1 VERETREEVSI
12 KNRRESDIEIS
23 VDNTEFSRYSFS
35 MIKRKSETASILKLL
50 RQFPVVGIVGA
61 RQVGKTTIAL
71 EIGRSFKGPVHYFDL
86 ENPEDVARLSDPM
99 LALKS
104 LQGLVVIDEIQRK
117 PSLYPMLRVLA
128 DDAKIPRRF
137 LILGSASPDLLKVS
151 SESLAGRIA
160 YHELGEF
167 YIEEIG
173 IQSMDRLWL
182 RGGFPDSYL
191 AKSLAQS
198 ELWRRNFIKT
208 FLERDLPQLGI
219 TVRAETLRRF
229 WHMIAHYHGQR
240 WNSSE
245 FARAFGLADTTV
257 RHYLDILTG
266 AFVIRQLP
274 AWHENISKRQV
285 KAPKIYVA
293 DTGILHTLLGIK
305 NEIDLERHPKIGAS
319 WEGFIVS
326 QLIRILKVNREDC
339 FSWATHAG
347 SELDLLISRGRFRYG
362 FEIKR
367 TSAPSMTP
375 SMYHALKDLK
385 LSRLC
390 IVHCGEKTFDLA
402 KKVRAVSVHDLITL
416 KPLA

>member
-1 VERETREEVSI
+1 
-12 KNRRESDIEIS
+12 
-23 VDNTEFSRYSFS
+23 
-35 MIKRKSETASILKLL
+35 MIKRKKEITSILGLL

-71 EIGRSFKGPVHYFDL
+71 EIGRSYKGPVHYFDL
-86 ENPEDVARLSDPM
+86 ENPDDTARLSDPM

-104 LQGLVVIDEIQRK
+104 LRGLVMIDESQRM
-117 PSLYPMLRVLA
+117 PSLYPILRVLA
-128 DDAKIPRRF
+128 DDPKINRRF
-137 LILGSASPDLLKVS
+137 LILGSASPDLLRHS

-167 YIEEIG
+167 CVDETG
-173 IQSMDRLWL
+173 IQTMERLWL
-182 RGGFPDSYL
+182 RGGFPKSYL

-198 ELWRRNFIKT
+198 DLWRRNFIKT
-208 FLERDLPQLGI
+208 FLEKDLPQMGI

-266 AFVIRQLP
+266 AFVVRQLP

-285 KAPKIYVA
+285 KAPKIFIA
-293 DTGILHTLLGIK
+293 DTGILHSLLGIRDGL
-305 NEIDLERHPKIGAS
+305 DLDRHPKIGAS
-319 WEGFIVS
+319 WEGFIAG
-326 QLIRILKVNREDC
+326 QLIRVLKVSREDC

-347 SELDLLISRGRFRYG
+347 SELDLLIVRGRSRYG

-367 TSAPSMTP
+367 TSSPSMTP
-375 SMYHALKDLK
+375 SMHHALTDLK
-385 LSRLC
+385 LVRLD
-390 IVHCGEKTFDLA
+390 IVHCGDKTFDLT
-402 KKVRAVSVHDLITL
+402 KKVRAISARDLMTL
-416 KPLA
+416 KPLT